1 MEEKM
6 LNFNEKLAIIEAF
19 PELERKNVSLGRVN
33 FQITESISDK
43 KNIVYHLHPNGNGF
57 VYAGNLE
64 GYNAD
69 DKGMVNIRDFSEDE
83 LKQLIKDSI
92 RSLTPID
99 PSSAEAAIIGDQ
111 VEERWVDNENNQLI
125 VINENDAWNIYF
137 GLNLDE
143 SFDTY
148 GEAEAFLKEEGFRK
162 L

>member
-6 LNFNEKLAIIEAF
+6 LTFNEKLAIIEAF

-64 GYNAD
+64 GHNTD

-99 PSSAEAAIIGDQ
+99 PSSTEAAIIGDQ
-111 VEERWVDNENNQLI
+111 EEERWVDNENNQLI

-148 GEAEAFLKEEGFRK
+148 GEAESFLKEEGFRK

>member
-6 LNFNEKLAIIEAF
+6 LTFNEKLAIIEAF

-33 FQITESISDK
+33 FQIAESITDK

-57 VYAGNLE
+57 VYAGDLA
-64 GYNAD
+64 GYDAD
-69 DKGMVNIRDFSEDE
+69 DKGMVNIRDFSEE
-83 LKQLIKDSI
+83 QLIQLIQDSI
-92 RSLTPID
+92 RSLTPVD
-99 PSSAEAAIIGDQ
+99 PSSAEAAIIGDH

-148 GEAEAFLKEEGFRK
+148 GEAETFLKEEGFRK